1 MLRCGKSNE
10 ICLSVVSSSIT
21 LSDASFTLPNVLSMT
36 EGVQDR
42 KGLGVLLGIR
52 DPKTKFEKIMQ
63 IHKDP
68 EAQREAIIQHWFT
81 THPLASW
88 SLLHQALIMIG
99 EREAAKAVKDKFLG
113 GGLPE

>member
-10 ICLSVVSSSIT
+10 VCLPVVSTSISPT
-21 LSDASFTLPNVLSMT
+21 DASFTLANVLSMT

-42 KGLGVLLGIR
+42 EGLGVLLGIR
-52 DPKTKFEKIMQ
+52 DPKTKFEKIKQ

-68 EAQREAIIQHWFT
+68 EAQRVAIVRQWFT

-88 SLLHQALIMIG
+88 SLLHQALVMIG